1 MEEMVAP
8 FLPFLVFF
16 PYLCTRKTKK
26 HIKIWKT
33 TVAAVADFKKNE
45 VLLKK
50 TAHNE
55 RRL

>member
-1 MEEMVAP
+1 MEEMVVP
-8 FLPFLVFF
+8 FLPFLVIF

-26 HIKIWKT
+26 HIEIWNN
-33 TVAAVADFKKNE
+33 TVAAVADFNKNE

-50 TAHNE
+50 TAHDE